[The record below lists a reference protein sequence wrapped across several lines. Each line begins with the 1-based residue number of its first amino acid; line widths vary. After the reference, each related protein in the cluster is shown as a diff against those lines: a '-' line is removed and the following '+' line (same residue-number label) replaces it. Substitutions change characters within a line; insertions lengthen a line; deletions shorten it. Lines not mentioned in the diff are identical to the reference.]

1 MEDRKNHQHELLKA
15 KKEELKIRY
24 NKGEIRSGNT
34 KNKVKCMD
42 TFSAYKS
49 AKDFPK
55 DIVPGQIYVD
65 MKNCAVLVPNT
76 PTTFIP
82 LHVSTIKS
90 VSDTIQGQWTHLRIN
105 FHIQNGN
112 TIQLPPMPDP
122 NNVLI
127 KELTLKTAST
137 STNNRLSQASKQIK
151 DCMVQLKTIEVAQEM
166 KTIHGEETLE
176 ALI

>member
-1 MEDRKNHQHELLKA
+1 
-15 KKEELKIRY
+15 
-24 NKGEIRSGNT
+24 
-34 KNKVKCMD
+34 
-42 TFSAYKS
+42 
-49 AKDFPK
+49 
-55 DIVPGQIYVD
+55 
-65 MKNCAVLVPNT
+65 MKNCAVLIPNS

-82 LHVSTIKS
+82 FHISTIKS

-137 STNNRLSQASKQIK
+137 STNNRLS
-151 DCMVQLKTIEVAQEM
+151 
-166 KTIHGEETLE
+166 
-176 ALI
+176 

>member
-1 MEDRKNHQHELLKA
+1 MKQGVSQFTSSRLRSKAVNQKEKQDEMEGRKNHQHELLKK

-82 LHVSTIKS
+82 FHVSTIKS
-90 VSDTIQGQWTHLRIN
+90 VSDTI
-105 FHIQNGN
+105 
-112 TIQLPPMPDP
+112 
-122 NNVLI
+122 
-127 KELTLKTAST
+127 
-137 STNNRLSQASKQIK
+137 
-151 DCMVQLKTIEVAQEM
+151 
-166 KTIHGEETLE
+166 
-176 ALI
+176 